1 MVDETGRRWSRRECL
16 QAIGT
21 AIAIGAA
28 GCVRSDELSP
38 QKPSEESTATE
49 TEGEETPANL
59 KFRASPVAI
68 DGEAL
73 SKVGYE
79 KYRARTHTRTEPYD
93 IGDKSITAEIVSHLI
108 EYHRRVDFDDS
119 DNQEVARF
127 AVLSTPKVDL
137 GFQSFNP
144 LHGISKETLL
154 EGLQPQYGKIRI
166 GERIDSHTIT
176 VLGEKTSVIKRRGT
190 AVYREK
196 RIDLNIHLAQILR
209 DGDYQLLVG
218 VYPQLIDEEKSIL
231 FLMEQTSQRKRHS
244 T

>member
-1 MVDETGRRWSRRECL
+1 MVDEIGRRWSRRECL

-38 QKPSEESTATE
+38 QKPSEKSTATE

-176 VLGEKTSVIKRRGT
+176 ILGEKTSVIKRRGT

-196 RIDLNIHLAQILR
+196 RIDLDIHLAQILR

-218 VYPQLIDEEKSIL
+218 VYPQLIDEEESIL
-231 FLMEQTSQRKRHS
+231 FLMEQTSQRKGHS